1 MVDEEL
7 YKKIFSK
14 NLKKYMYLNSKTQT
28 DLINDLGFNK
38 SAVSTW
44 CSGSRLPRMDK
55 VQLLADYFGIEK
67 SDLLEEKKPTSMDYL
82 DTQTIKQLNRVN
94 IDKVNTYSRNL
105 LNIQEMEDKSYL
117 EVNAAHERT
126 DINVTADMIQHDNDI
141 MDNF

>member
-82 DTQTIKQLNRVN
+82 DTQTIKQLNRAN

-105 LNIQEMEDKSYL
+105 LNIQEMEDNSYL

-126 DINVTADMIQHDNDI
+126 DINVTTEMIQHDNDI

>member
-82 DTQTIKQLNRVN
+82 DTQTIKQLNRAN

>member
-1 MVDEEL
+1 MSDLGNKE
-7 YKKIFSK
+7 IMSK
-14 NLKKYMYLNSKTQT
+14 NIRHYMDINNVTRQDMCNALGVKYTTLT
-28 DLINDLGFNK
+28 DWIKGN
-38 SAVSTW
+38 AY
-44 CSGSRLPRMDK
+44 PRIDK
-55 VQLLADYFGIEK
+55 IELMANYFGINK
-67 SDLLEEKKPTSMDYL
+67 SDLVEEKKPTSMDYL
-82 DTQTIKQLNRVN
+82 DTQTIKQLNRAN

>member
-82 DTQTIKQLNRVN
+82 DTQTIKQLNRAN

-117 EVNAAHERT
+117 EVNAAHKRT

>member
-67 SDLLEEKKPTSMDYL
+67 FDLLEEKKPTSMDYL
-82 DTQTIKQLNRVN
+82 DTQTIKQLNRAN